1 MWSKYDLGKT
11 FSIRDLRVFFP
22 HQKTDFEQE
31 RSALFPW
38 SGPQFPHPHL
48 DLVDAIACLLVG
60 TIVRSSTSFSSSEF
74 VFLATIRELSSKS
87 TFCSSCLVLA
97 SSRDILFCSFNLAVS
112 FWCWWCCCVTLLLFL
127 VGVRLLFLW
136 RGWWHFYVF
145 VFWLF
150 SFFEVFLDI
159 LYWLDSVSGS
169 LQVALPRLHVRH
181 LQNRVVKKRW
191 MSRSLL
197 VQRLLKFSAICRSNT
212 TW

>member
-31 RSALFPW
+31 RSALFPS

-48 DLVDAIACLLVG
+48 DLVDAVACLLVG
-60 TIVRSSTSFSSSEF
+60 TIVRSSTSFSSSDF

-112 FWCWWCCCVTLLLFL
+112 F
-127 VGVRLLFLW
+127 
-136 RGWWHFYVF
+136 
-145 VFWLF
+145 
-150 SFFEVFLDI
+150 
-159 LYWLDSVSGS
+159 
-169 LQVALPRLHVRH
+169 
-181 LQNRVVKKRW
+181 
-191 MSRSLL
+191 
-197 VQRLLKFSAICRSNT
+197 
-212 TW
+212 